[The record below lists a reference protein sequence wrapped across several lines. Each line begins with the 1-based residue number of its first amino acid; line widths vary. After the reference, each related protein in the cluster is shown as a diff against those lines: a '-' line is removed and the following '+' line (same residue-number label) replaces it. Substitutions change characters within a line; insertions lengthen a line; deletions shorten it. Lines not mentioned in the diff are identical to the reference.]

1 MLLACCMG
9 LDVQAQTQTEP
20 TETPF
25 HLDGGFN
32 VWEEC
37 YPIDGYEKPGT
48 TKVGEQPVGWKASN
62 VKQSVATKALVTKQ
76 TEESNVYASI
86 KNDFVGFG
94 PLGANAP
101 GYLTLGQPWAYALLE
116 GIGSIKEADGGTY
129 GGISFTHLPDAV
141 SFLYKSSH
149 AEENPTENFTA
160 VAYLW
165 KGTFKSMEKIGVA
178 GGILGGSI
186 EAVEVAD
193 RDRAVLGMKE
203 TTAQGTLV
211 ASVVDNFNNDA
222 AEWTEKVIEFDY
234 KSDELPEKLN
244 IIISSADYF
253 GDRNKIGAGN
263 TLNVD
268 SVRLL
273 YYSELATLT
282 YDGQEVPVAAEMDLS
297 TVEYDESKLSC
308 TLTGRGATL
317 EKAYDEST
325 GVLTLTVK
333 GNDWTEENRNEH
345 VYTVQ
350 FAVPVPVP
358 ASEVEGTY
366 NRQVTVEMA
375 GSVISQTMNDIL
387 ITSAGDGSY
396 TLQLNDFFFSGQN
409 LGSIVVP
416 GVTAAYAE
424 DGSISLTAPEQSI
437 TIDGPGAG
445 LGELPVTLD
454 MALADGKLTGR
465 IGIVWNNMPIQVTV
479 GDRTVQAA
487 DVEGTYSRWLT
498 VAINGDAAS
507 ESANDIIVG
516 ADDEGT
522 YTLQL
527 NNFAFGDLSVGDIV
541 VPGTQAAY
549 AEDGSIDLTATA
561 NVTIDLFPTMPLPTT
576 VNLNLATT
584 DDGDKVM
591 TGEIDIDF
599 SLMGMA
605 INVAVGDVPFQTEAD
620 GRTLKVTGTV
630 SALAAPSVVPADGS
644 FLAID
649 LTEATTGEGL
659 STENFTNTQPNT
671 LFYVAAD
678 TQLAGSN
685 VVAGGACADLVITD
699 AEDFYVPADFTATEL
714 AYNRT
719 LTAGQYAAVVLPFGV
734 DASQLDGTAYTL
746 DGVDGDV
753 LQFVTAEGTI
763 DAHVP
768 FLFRPS
774 DTQLFADDTELTVVP
789 VYATP
794 DEVPVVA
801 YDNVR
806 FTGTYTSLALA
817 SSADESWYSCVN
829 DEFVPVAADAVLL
842 PFSAALQTDGTYESY
857 RLSFDGKVVGICGP
871 TLTTEGAPADVYTI
885 GGQFVRRAADAT
897 QALEGLP
904 AGIYI
909 VGGKKVVK

>member
-9 LDVQAQTQTEP
+9 LNVQAQTQTEP

-76 TEESNVYASI
+76 TEENNIYASI
-86 KNDFVGFG
+86 KSDFVGFG
-94 PLGANAP
+94 SLGANAP
-101 GYLTLGQPWAYALLE
+101 GYLTLGQPWAYALLQ

-149 AEENPTENFTA
+149 AEENPTENYTA

-211 ASVVDNFNNDA
+211 ASVVDNFNNNTD
-222 AEWTEKVIEFDY
+222 EWTEKVIEFDY

-253 GDRNKIGAGN
+253 GDRNSIGAGN
-263 TLNVD
+263 TLDVD

-396 TLQLNDFFFSGQN
+396 TLQLNDFFFSGSN
-409 LGSIVVP
+409 LGNIVVP

-424 DGSISLTAPEQSI
+424 DGSISLTAPEQII

-487 DVEGTYSRWLT
+487 DVEGTYNRQVT
-498 VAINGDAAS
+498 VEMAGSVIS
-507 ESANDIIVG
+507 QTMNDILITSAG
-516 ADDEGT
+516 DGS

-527 NNFAFGDLSVGDIV
+527 NDFFFSGSNLGNIV
-541 VPGTQAAY
+541 VPGVTAAY
-549 AEDGSIDLTATA
+549 AEDGSISLTAPEQII
-561 NVTIDLFPTMPLPTT
+561 TIDGPGAGLGELPVTLDMALADGKLTGSIGIVWNNMPIQVT
-576 VNLNLATT
+576 
-584 DDGDKVM
+584 
-591 TGEIDIDF
+591 
-599 SLMGMA
+599 
-605 INVAVGDVPFQTEAD
+605 VGDVPFQVEAD
-620 GRTLKVTGTV
+620 GRTLTVTGTV
-630 SALAAPSVVPADGS
+630 SKQAAPAVVPADGS
-644 FLAID
+644 FLVID
-649 LTEATTGEGL
+649 LTQATLGEDVETGD
-659 STENFTNTQPNT
+659 FTNTQPNT

-768 FLFRPS
+768 FLFRPA
-774 DTQLFADDTELTVVP
+774 DTKLFADDTELTVVP

-842 PFSAALQTDGTYESY
+842 PFSAALQTDGTHESY
-857 RLSFDGKVVGICGP
+857 RLSIDGKTVGICGP

>member
-1 MLLACCMG
+1 MLLACCFG
-9 LDVQAQTQTEP
+9 LNAHAQTTA
-20 TETPF
+20 TTPF
-25 HLDGGFN
+25 QLSGGFN
-32 VWEEC
+32 EWENC
-37 YPIDGYEKPGT
+37 YPIDSYETPGT
-48 TKVGEQPVGWKASN
+48 KQVGQQPVGWKASN
-62 VKQSVATKALVTKQ
+62 VKQSVATKELVTRQ
-76 TEESNVYASI
+76 TEGANVYASVTS
-86 KNDFVGFG
+86 DFVGFG
-94 PLGANAP
+94 AFGANAP
-101 GYLTLGQPWAYALLE
+101 GYLTLGQPWAYALLQ
-116 GIGSIKEADGGTY
+116 GLGTIKEADGGTY
-129 GGISFTHLPDAV
+129 GGVSFTHLPDAV
-141 SFLYKSSH
+141 SFLYKSRH
-149 AEENPTENFTA
+149 GDENATESFTA

-165 KGTFKSMEKIGVA
+165 SGTFKSMEKIGVA

-186 EAVEVAD
+186 NAVEVAD

-211 ASVVDNFNNDA
+211 ASVVENFSDNAD
-222 AEWTEKVIEFDY
+222 EWTEKVIEFDY
-234 KSDELPEKLN
+234 KSDVLPEKLN
-244 IIISSADYF
+244 IILSSADYF
-253 GDRNKIGAGN
+253 GDRNSIGAGN
-263 TLNVD
+263 TLDVD

-350 FAVPVPVP
+350 FAVPVP

-387 ITSAGDGSY
+387 ITAAGDGSY
-396 TLQLNDFFFSGQN
+396 TLQLNDFFFSGSN
-409 LGSIVVP
+409 LGNIVVPGVKAAYAEDGSISLTAPEQIITIDGPGAELGELPVTLDMALADGKLTGSIGIVWNNMPIQVTVGDRTVQAADVEGTYNRQVTVEMAGSVISQTMNDILITAAGDGSYTLQLNDFFFSGSNLGNIVVP

-424 DGSISLTAPEQSI
+424 DGSISLTAPEQII

-454 MALADGKLTGR
+454 MALADGKLTGS

-479 GDRTVQAA
+479 GD
-487 DVEGTYSRWLT
+487 
-498 VAINGDAAS
+498 
-507 ESANDIIVG
+507 
-516 ADDEGT
+516 
-522 YTLQL
+522 
-527 NNFAFGDLSVGDIV
+527 
-541 VPGTQAAY
+541 
-549 AEDGSIDLTATA
+549 
-561 NVTIDLFPTMPLPTT
+561 
-576 VNLNLATT
+576 
-584 DDGDKVM
+584 
-591 TGEIDIDF
+591 
-599 SLMGMA
+599 
-605 INVAVGDVPFQTEAD
+605 VPFQVEAD
-620 GRTLKVTGTV
+620 GRTLTVTGTV
-630 SALAAPSVVPADGS
+630 SKQAAPAVVPADGS
-644 FLAID
+644 FLVID
-649 LTEATTGEGL
+649 LTQATLGEDVETGD
-659 STENFTNTQPNT
+659 FTNTQPNT

-774 DTQLFADDTELTVVP
+774 DTQLFADDTELTAVT

-794 DEVPVVA
+794 DEAPVVA

-857 RLSFDGKVVGICGP
+857 RLSFDGKVVGISAP
-871 TLTTEGAPADVYTI
+871 ALTPNAAPADVYTVD
-885 GGQFVRRAADAT
+885 GKLVRRAADAT
-897 QALEGLP
+897 RALEGLP

>member
-1 MLLACCMG
+1 MLLACCFG
-9 LDVQAQTQTEP
+9 LNAHAQQINGDFDADW
-20 TETPF
+20 ET
-25 HLDGGFN
+25 
-32 VWEEC
+32 C
-37 YPIDGYEKPGT
+37 YPYQGAGNQNNASGT
-48 TKVGEQPVGWKASN
+48 QPQGWIASN
-62 VKQSVATKALVTKQ
+62 VFYLSDYVLVEEETNAEGKAVKMHN
-76 TEESNVYASI
+76 EE
-86 KNDFVGFG
+86 
-94 PLGANAP
+94 LGLPALGLAQNAP
-101 GYLTLGQPWAYALLE
+101 GYLSLGTTWCAAYVKFGS
-116 GIGSIKEADGGTY
+116 GISEKDGGAF
-129 GGISFTHLPDAV
+129 GGISFTNKPDAV
-141 SFLYKSSH
+141 SFQYKRTLAESSSEP
-149 AEENPTENFTA
+149 ASV

-165 KGTFKSMEKIGVA
+165 KGSYTSSVGVGIGF
-178 GGILGGSI
+178 SSPKK
-186 EAVEVAD
+186 ETMTD
-193 RDRAVLGMKE
+193 RDRDVLTDVLPALASGLEITKSE
-203 TTAQGTLV
+203 GAACV
-211 ASVVDNFNNDA
+211 AYINESISGSQEVWQDMVIPFNY
-222 AEWTEKVIEFDY
+222 V
-234 KSDELPEKLN
+234 SDETPEKLN
-244 IIISSADYF
+244 VIFSAADYF
-253 GDRNKIGAGN
+253 GDRDAIGPGN
-263 TLNVD
+263 TLTIDN
-268 SVRLL
+268 VRLL

-350 FAVPVPVP
+350 FAVPVP

-387 ITSAGDGSY
+387 ITAAGDGSY
-396 TLQLNDFFFSGQN
+396 TLQLNDFFFSGSN
-409 LGSIVVP
+409 LGNIVVP

-424 DGSISLTAPEQSI
+424 DGSISLTAPEQII

-454 MALADGKLTGR
+454 MALADGKLTGS

-487 DVEGTYSRWLT
+487 DVEGTYNRQVT
-498 VAINGDAAS
+498 VEMAGSVIS
-507 ESANDIIVG
+507 QTMNDILITAAG
-516 ADDEGT
+516 DGS

-527 NNFAFGDLSVGDIV
+527 NDFFFSGSNLGNIV
-541 VPGTQAAY
+541 VPGVTAAY
-549 AEDGSIDLTATA
+549 AEDGSISLTAPEQII
-561 NVTIDLFPTMPLPTT
+561 TIDGPGAGLGELPVTLDMALADGKLTGSIGIVWNNMPIQVT
-576 VNLNLATT
+576 
-584 DDGDKVM
+584 
-591 TGEIDIDF
+591 
-599 SLMGMA
+599 
-605 INVAVGDVPFQTEAD
+605 VGDVPFQVEAD
-620 GRTLKVTGTV
+620 GRTLTVTGTV
-630 SALAAPSVVPADGS
+630 SKQAAPAVVPADGS
-644 FLAID
+644 FLVID
-649 LTEATTGEGL
+649 LTQATLGEDVETGD
-659 STENFTNTQPNT
+659 FTNTQPNT

-699 AEDFYVPADFTATEL
+699 AEDFYVPADFTATKL

-719 LTAGQYAAVVLPFGV
+719 LTAGEYAAIVLPFDV
-734 DASQLDGTAYTL
+734 DAAELDGKAYVL
-746 DGVDGDV
+746 NNVDEDV
-753 LQFVTAEGTI
+753 LEFITAEGTI
-763 DAHVP
+763 GHNTP

-774 DTQLFADDTELTVVP
+774 DTKLFADDTELTVVP

-857 RLSFDGKVVGICGP
+857 RLSIDGKTVGICGP

>member
-76 TEESNVYASI
+76 TEESNIYASI
-86 KNDFVGFG
+86 KSDFVGFG
-94 PLGANAP
+94 SLGANAP
-101 GYLTLGQPWAYALLE
+101 GYLTLGQPWAYALLQ
-116 GIGSIKEADGGTY
+116 GFGSIKEADGGTY

-273 YYSELATLT
+273 YYSELATLS
-282 YDGQEVPVAAEMDLS
+282 YDGEPVEVGEVMDLS
-297 TVEYDESKLSC
+297 DATYDEAKLAC

-317 EKAYDEST
+317 EKQYNEYT

-345 VYTVQ
+345 VYKVQ
-350 FAVPVPVP
+350 F
-358 ASEVEGTY
+358 
-366 NRQVTVEMA
+366 
-375 GSVISQTMNDIL
+375 D
-387 ITSAGDGSY
+387 
-396 TLQLNDFFFSGQN
+396 
-409 LGSIVVP
+409 
-416 GVTAAYAE
+416 
-424 DGSISLTAPEQSI
+424 APE
-437 TIDGPGAG
+437 PA
-445 LGELPVTLD
+445 
-454 MALADGKLTGR
+454 
-465 IGIVWNNMPIQVTV
+465 
-479 GDRTVQAA
+479 AA
-487 DVEGTYSRWLT
+487 DVVGTYGRWLT

-507 ESANDIIVG
+507 ESANDIIIG
-516 ADDEGT
+516 ADEEGT

-527 NNFAFGDLSVGDIV
+527 NNFSFGSLSVGDIV

-549 AEDGSIDLTATA
+549 AEDGTINLTATA
-561 NVTIDLFPTMPLPTT
+561 NVTIDLFPSIPLPTT
-576 VNLNLATT
+576 VALNLANVDNTW
-584 DDGDKVM
+584 VL
-591 TGEIDIDF
+591 TGNIDIDF
-599 SLMGMA
+599 SLMSMA
-605 INVAVGDVPFQTEAD
+605 INVAVGDVPFQTVAD

-659 STENFTNTQPNT
+659 ATENFTNTLPNT

-678 TQLAGSN
+678 TLLAGSN

-699 AEDFYVPADFTATEL
+699 AEDFYVPANFTATRL

-719 LTAGQYAAVVLPFGV
+719 LTAGQYAAVVLPFDV
-734 DASQLDGTAYTL
+734 DASLLDGKAYLL
-746 DGVDGDV
+746 DNVEDDV
-753 LQFVTAEGTI
+753 LAFVSAEGTI
-763 DAHVP
+763 GHDTP
-768 FLFRPS
+768 FLFLPS
-774 DTQLFADDTELTVVP
+774 DTLLFAKDTELTAVSM
-789 VYATP
+789 YATP
-794 DEVPVVA
+794 EEAPAVA
-801 YDNVR
+801 FGSTA
-806 FTGTYTSLALA
+806 FTGTYTSLAIA
-817 SSADESWYSCVN
+817 QTDAETWYTAAE
-829 DEFVPVAADAVLL
+829 DEFQPATDETLPAFRAAVKG
-842 PFSAALQTDGTYESY
+842 DGSHESY
-857 RLSFDGKVVGICGP
+857 RLSFDGKIVGISAP
-871 TLTTEGAPADVYTI
+871 ALTPEAATADVYTVD
-885 GGQFVRRAADAT
+885 GKLVRRAADAT
-897 QALEGLP
+897 RALEGLP

>member
-9 LDVQAQTQTEP
+9 LNVQAQTQTE
-20 TETPF
+20 TPF
-25 HLDGGFN
+25 QLDGGFN

-76 TEESNVYASI
+76 TEESNIYASI
-86 KNDFVGFG
+86 KSDFVGFG
-94 PLGANAP
+94 SLGANAP
-101 GYLTLGQPWAYALLE
+101 GYLTLGQPWAYALLQ
-116 GIGSIKEADGGTY
+116 GFGSIKEADGGTY

-222 AEWTEKVIEFDY
+222 DEWTEKVIEFDY

-273 YYSELATLT
+273 YYSELATFS
-282 YDGQEVPVAAEMDLS
+282 YDGEEVQIAESMDLS
-297 TVEYDESKLSC
+297 DKEYEASKLMC
-308 TLTGRGATL
+308 TSNGRGAVI
-317 EKAYDEST
+317 EPRYDEET
-325 GVLTLTVK
+325 GVLTITVK

-350 FAVPVPVP
+350 FKAPVKAPE
-358 ASEVEGTY
+358 AAEVVGTY
-366 NRQVTVEMA
+366 
-375 GSVISQTMNDIL
+375 G
-387 ITSAGDGSY
+387 
-396 TLQLNDFFFSGQN
+396 
-409 LGSIVVP
+409 
-416 GVTAAYAE
+416 
-424 DGSISLTAPEQSI
+424 
-437 TIDGPGAG
+437 
-445 LGELPVTLD
+445 
-454 MALADGKLTGR
+454 
-465 IGIVWNNMPIQVTV
+465 
-479 GDRTVQAA
+479 
-487 DVEGTYSRWLT
+487 RWLT

-527 NNFAFGDLSVGDIV
+527 NNFAFGSLSVGDIV

-659 STENFTNTQPNT
+659 ATENFTNTLPNT
-671 LFYVAAD
+671 LFYVAD
-678 TQLAGSN
+678 DKLLAGSN

-699 AEDFYVPADFTATEL
+699 AEDFYVPADFTATKL

-719 LTAGQYAAVVLPFGV
+719 LTAGQYATVVLPFGV

-746 DGVDGDV
+746 TGVEEDV
-753 LQFVTAEGTI
+753 IEFTTAEGTI

-768 FLFRPS
+768 FLFRPA
-774 DTQLFADDTELTVVP
+774 DTKLFADDTELTVVP

-794 DEVPVVA
+794 AEAPVVA

-842 PFSAALQTDGTYESY
+842 PFSAALQTDGTHESY
-857 RLSFDGKVVGICGP
+857 RLSIDGKTVGICGP

>member
-1 MLLACCMG
+1 MLLACCFG
-9 LDVQAQTQTEP
+9 LNAHAQTTA
-20 TETPF
+20 TTPF
-25 HLDGGFN
+25 QLSGGFN
-32 VWEEC
+32 EWENC
-37 YPIDGYEKPGT
+37 YPIDSYETPGT
-48 TKVGEQPVGWKASN
+48 TQVGQQPVGWKASN
-62 VKQSVATKALVTKQ
+62 VKQSVATKELVTRQ
-76 TEESNVYASI
+76 TEGANVYASVTS
-86 KNDFVGFG
+86 DFVGFG
-94 PLGANAP
+94 AFGANAP
-101 GYLTLGQPWAYALLE
+101 GYLTLGQPWAYALLQ
-116 GIGSIKEADGGTY
+116 GFGTIKEADGGTY
-129 GGISFTHLPDAV
+129 GGVSFTHLPDAV
-141 SFLYKSSH
+141 SFLYKSRH
-149 AEENPTENFTA
+149 GDENATESFTA

-165 KGTFKSMEKIGVA
+165 SGTFKSMEKIGVA

-186 EAVEVAD
+186 DAVEVAD

-211 ASVVDNFNNDA
+211 ASVVENFSDNAD
-222 AEWTEKVIEFDY
+222 EWTEKVIEFDY
-234 KSDELPEKLN
+234 KSDVLPEKLN
-244 IIISSADYF
+244 IILSSADYF
-253 GDRNKIGAGN
+253 GDRNSIGAGN
-263 TLNVD
+263 TLDVD

-350 FAVPVPVP
+350 FAVPVP

-454 MALADGKLTGR
+454 MALADGKLTGS

-507 ESANDIIVG
+507 ETLNDILITAAEDG
-516 ADDEGT
+516 S

-527 NNFAFGDLSVGDIV
+527 NNFAFGTIDVGNIV
-541 VPGTQAAY
+541 VPGAQAAY
-549 AEDGSIDLTATA
+549 AEDGSISLTATA
-561 NVTIDLFPTMPLPTT
+561 NVTIDLFPNVPLPTT
-576 VNLNLATT
+576 VSLTLATT
-584 DDGDKVM
+584 DDGSKVL
-591 TGEIDIDF
+591 TGEINIDF
-599 SLMGMA
+599 SLMQMA
-605 INVAVGDVPFQTEAD
+605 INVTVGDVPFQVEAD
-620 GRTLKVTGTV
+620 GRTLTVTGKV
-630 SALAAPSVVPADGS
+630 SKQAAPAVVPADGS

-649 LTEATTGEGL
+649 LTQATLSEDVETGD
-659 STENFTNTQPNT
+659 FTNTQPNT

-842 PFSAALQTDGTYESY
+842 PFSAALQTDGTHESY
-857 RLSFDGKVVGICGP
+857 RLSIDGKTVGICGP

>member
-9 LDVQAQTQTEP
+9 LNVQAQTQTEP

-76 TEESNVYASI
+76 TEENNIYASI
-86 KNDFVGFG
+86 KSDFVGFG
-94 PLGANAP
+94 SLGANAP
-101 GYLTLGQPWAYALLE
+101 GYLTLGQPWAYALLQ

-149 AEENPTENFTA
+149 AEENPTENYTA

-211 ASVVDNFNNDA
+211 ASVVDNFNNNTD
-222 AEWTEKVIEFDY
+222 EWTEKVIEFDY

-273 YYSELATLT
+273 YYSELATLS
-282 YDGQEVPVAAEMDLS
+282 YDGEPVEVGEVMDLS
-297 TVEYDESKLSC
+297 DATYDEAKLAC

-317 EKAYDEST
+317 EKQYNEYT

-345 VYTVQ
+345 VYKVQ
-350 FAVPVPVP
+350 FDAPEP
-358 ASEVEGTY
+358 ATADVVGTY
-366 NRQVTVEMA
+366 
-375 GSVISQTMNDIL
+375 G
-387 ITSAGDGSY
+387 
-396 TLQLNDFFFSGQN
+396 
-409 LGSIVVP
+409 
-416 GVTAAYAE
+416 
-424 DGSISLTAPEQSI
+424 
-437 TIDGPGAG
+437 
-445 LGELPVTLD
+445 
-454 MALADGKLTGR
+454 
-465 IGIVWNNMPIQVTV
+465 
-479 GDRTVQAA
+479 
-487 DVEGTYSRWLT
+487 RWLT

-507 ESANDIIVG
+507 ESANDIIIG
-516 ADDEGT
+516 ADEEGT

-527 NNFAFGDLSVGDIV
+527 NNFSFGALSVGNIV

-549 AEDGSIDLTATA
+549 AEDGTINLTATA
-561 NVTIDLFPTMPLPTT
+561 NVTIDLFPSIPLPTT
-576 VNLNLATT
+576 VALNLANVDNTW
-584 DDGDKVM
+584 VL
-591 TGEIDIDF
+591 TGNIDIDF
-599 SLMGMA
+599 SLMSMA
-605 INVAVGDVPFQTEAD
+605 INVAVGDVPFQTVAD

-714 AYNRT
+714 VYNRT
-719 LTAGQYAAVVLPFGV
+719 LTAGEYAAIVLPFDV
-734 DASQLDGTAYTL
+734 DAAELDGKAYVL
-746 DGVDGDV
+746 NNVDEDV
-753 LQFVTAEGTI
+753 LEFITAEGTI
-763 DAHVP
+763 GHNTP
-768 FLFRPS
+768 FLFQPA
-774 DTQLFADDTELTVVP
+774 DTKLFADDTELTVVP

-794 DEVPVVA
+794 DEAPVVA

-857 RLSFDGKVVGICGP
+857 RLSIDGKTVGICGP

>member
-1 MLLACCMG
+1 MLLACCFG
-9 LDVQAQTQTEP
+9 LNAHAQTTA
-20 TETPF
+20 TTPF
-25 HLDGGFN
+25 QLSGGFN
-32 VWEEC
+32 EWENC
-37 YPIDGYEKPGT
+37 YPIDSYETPGT
-48 TKVGEQPVGWKASN
+48 TQVGQQPVGWKASN
-62 VKQSVATKALVTKQ
+62 VKQSVATKELVTRQ
-76 TEESNVYASI
+76 TEGANVYASV
-86 KNDFVGFG
+86 KSDFVGLGSF
-94 PLGANAP
+94 GANAP
-101 GYLTLGQPWAYALLE
+101 GYLTLGQPWAYALLQ
-116 GIGSIKEADGGTY
+116 GLGTIKEADGGTY
-129 GGISFTHLPDAV
+129 GGVSFTHLPDAV
-141 SFLYKSSH
+141 SFLYKSRH
-149 AEENPTENFTA
+149 GDENATESFTA

-165 KGTFKSMEKIGVA
+165 SGTFKSMEKIGVA

-186 EAVEVAD
+186 NAVEVAD

-211 ASVVDNFNNDA
+211 ASVVENFSDNAD
-222 AEWTEKVIEFDY
+222 EWTEKVIEFDY
-234 KSDELPEKLN
+234 KSDVLPEKLN
-244 IIISSADYF
+244 IILSSADYF
-253 GDRNKIGAGN
+253 GDRNSIGAGN
-263 TLNVD
+263 TLDVD

-350 FAVPVPVP
+350 FAVPVP

-387 ITSAGDGSY
+387 ITAAGDGSY
-396 TLQLNDFFFSGQN
+396 TLQLNDFFFSGSN
-409 LGSIVVP
+409 LGNIVVPGVKAAYAEDGSISLTAPEQIITIDGPGAELGELPVTLDMALADGKLTGSIGIVWNNMPIQVTVGDRTVQAADVEGTYNRQVTVEMAGSVISQTMNDILITAAGDGSYTLQLNDFFFSGSNLGNIVVP

-424 DGSISLTAPEQSI
+424 DGSISLTAPEQII

-454 MALADGKLTGR
+454 MALADGKLTGS

-479 GDRTVQAA
+479 GD
-487 DVEGTYSRWLT
+487 
-498 VAINGDAAS
+498 
-507 ESANDIIVG
+507 
-516 ADDEGT
+516 
-522 YTLQL
+522 
-527 NNFAFGDLSVGDIV
+527 
-541 VPGTQAAY
+541 
-549 AEDGSIDLTATA
+549 
-561 NVTIDLFPTMPLPTT
+561 
-576 VNLNLATT
+576 
-584 DDGDKVM
+584 
-591 TGEIDIDF
+591 
-599 SLMGMA
+599 
-605 INVAVGDVPFQTEAD
+605 VPFQVEAD
-620 GRTLKVTGTV
+620 GRTLTVTGTV
-630 SALAAPSVVPADGS
+630 SKQAAPAVVPADGS
-644 FLAID
+644 FLVID
-649 LTEATTGEGL
+649 LTQATLGEDVETGD
-659 STENFTNTQPNT
+659 FTNTQPNT

-857 RLSFDGKVVGICGP
+857 RLSIDGKTVGICGP

>member
-9 LDVQAQTQTEP
+9 LNVQAQTQTEP

-25 HLDGGFN
+25 QLDGGFN

-76 TEESNVYASI
+76 TEESNIYASI
-86 KNDFVGFG
+86 KSDFVGFG
-94 PLGANAP
+94 SLGANAP
-101 GYLTLGQPWAYALLE
+101 GYLTLGQPWAYALLQ
-116 GIGSIKEADGGTY
+116 GFGSIKEADGGTY

-222 AEWTEKVIEFDY
+222 AEWTEKIIELDY

-273 YYSELATLT
+273 YYSELATLS
-282 YDGQEVPVAAEMDLS
+282 YDGEPVEVGEVMDLS
-297 TVEYDESKLSC
+297 DATYDEAKLAC

-317 EKAYDEST
+317 EKQYNEYT

-345 VYTVQ
+345 VYKVQ
-350 FAVPVPVP
+350 FDAPEP
-358 ASEVEGTY
+358 ATADVVGTY
-366 NRQVTVEMA
+366 
-375 GSVISQTMNDIL
+375 G
-387 ITSAGDGSY
+387 
-396 TLQLNDFFFSGQN
+396 
-409 LGSIVVP
+409 
-416 GVTAAYAE
+416 
-424 DGSISLTAPEQSI
+424 
-437 TIDGPGAG
+437 
-445 LGELPVTLD
+445 
-454 MALADGKLTGR
+454 
-465 IGIVWNNMPIQVTV
+465 
-479 GDRTVQAA
+479 
-487 DVEGTYSRWLT
+487 RWLT

-507 ESANDIIVG
+507 ESANDIIIG
-516 ADDEGT
+516 ADEEGT

-527 NNFAFGDLSVGDIV
+527 NNFAFGGLSVGDIV

-549 AEDGSIDLTATA
+549 AEDGTINLTATA

-576 VNLNLATT
+576 VALKLANV
-584 DDGDKVM
+584 DDTWVL
-591 TGEIDIDF
+591 TGNIDIDF

-605 INVAVGDVPFQTEAD
+605 INVAVGDVPFQTVAD

-644 FLAID
+644 FLVVD

-659 STENFTNTQPNT
+659 ATENFTNTLPNT

-678 TQLAGSN
+678 TLLAGSN

-699 AEDFYVPADFTATEL
+699 AEDFYVPANFTATEL

-719 LTAGQYAAVVLPFGV
+719 LTAGQYAAVVLPFDV
-734 DASQLDGTAYTL
+734 DASLLDGKAYLL
-746 DGVDGDV
+746 DNVEDDV
-753 LQFVTAEGTI
+753 LAFVSAEGTI
-763 DAHVP
+763 GHDTP
-768 FLFRPS
+768 FLFLPS
-774 DTQLFADDTELTVVP
+774 DTLLFAKDTELTAVSM
-789 VYATP
+789 YATP
-794 DEVPVVA
+794 EEAPAVA
-801 YDNVR
+801 FGSTA
-806 FTGTYTSLALA
+806 FTGTYTSLAIA
-817 SSADESWYSCVN
+817 QTDAETWYTAAE
-829 DEFVPVAADAVLL
+829 DEFQPATDETLPAFHAAVKG
-842 PFSAALQTDGTYESY
+842 DGTYESY
-857 RLSFDGKVVGICGP
+857 RLSFDGKIVGICAP
-871 TLTTEGAPADVYTI
+871 TLTTDAATADVYTVD
-885 GGQFVRRAADAT
+885 GKLVRRAADAT
-897 QALEGLP
+897 RALEGLP

-909 VGGKKVVK
+909 VNGKKVVK

>member
-9 LDVQAQTQTEP
+9 LNVQAQTQTE
-20 TETPF
+20 TPF
-25 HLDGGFN
+25 QLDGGFN

-76 TEESNVYASI
+76 TEESNIYASI
-86 KNDFVGFG
+86 KSDFVGFG
-94 PLGANAP
+94 SLGANAP
-101 GYLTLGQPWAYALLE
+101 GYLTLGQPWAYALLQ
-116 GIGSIKEADGGTY
+116 GFGSIKEADGGTY

-222 AEWTEKVIEFDY
+222 DEWTEKVIEFDY

-273 YYSELATLT
+273 YYSELATLS
-282 YDGQEVPVAAEMDLS
+282 YDGEEVQIAESMDLS
-297 TVEYDESKLSC
+297 DKEYEASKLMC
-308 TLTGRGATL
+308 TSNGRGAVI
-317 EKAYDEST
+317 EPRYDEET
-325 GVLTLTVK
+325 GVLTITVK

-350 FAVPVPVP
+350 FKAPVKAPE
-358 ASEVEGTY
+358 AAEVVGTY
-366 NRQVTVEMA
+366 
-375 GSVISQTMNDIL
+375 G
-387 ITSAGDGSY
+387 
-396 TLQLNDFFFSGQN
+396 
-409 LGSIVVP
+409 
-416 GVTAAYAE
+416 
-424 DGSISLTAPEQSI
+424 
-437 TIDGPGAG
+437 
-445 LGELPVTLD
+445 
-454 MALADGKLTGR
+454 
-465 IGIVWNNMPIQVTV
+465 
-479 GDRTVQAA
+479 
-487 DVEGTYSRWLT
+487 RWLT

-527 NNFAFGDLSVGDIV
+527 NNFAFGGLSVGDIV

-605 INVAVGDVPFQTEAD
+605 INVAVGDVPFQTVAD

-659 STENFTNTQPNT
+659 TTDNFTNTQPNT
-671 LFYVAAD
+671 LFYVAD
-678 TQLAGSN
+678 DKLLAGSN

-699 AEDFYVPADFTATEL
+699 AEDFYVPADFTATKL

-746 DGVDGDV
+746 TGVEEDV
-753 LQFVTAEGTI
+753 LEFTTAEGTI

-768 FLFRPS
+768 FLFRPA
-774 DTQLFADDTELTVVP
+774 DTKLFADDTELTVVP

-794 DEVPVVA
+794 AEAPVVA

-857 RLSFDGKVVGICGP
+857 RLSIDGKTVGICGP

>member
-1 MLLACCMG
+1 MLLACCFG
-9 LDVQAQTQTEP
+9 LNAHAQTTA
-20 TETPF
+20 TTPF
-25 HLDGGFN
+25 QLSGGFN
-32 VWEEC
+32 EWENC
-37 YPIDGYEKPGT
+37 YPIDSYETPGT
-48 TKVGEQPVGWKASN
+48 TQVGQQPVGWKASN
-62 VKQSVATKALVTKQ
+62 VKQSVAKKELVTRQ
-76 TEESNVYASI
+76 TEGANVYASV
-86 KNDFVGFG
+86 KSDFVGLGSF
-94 PLGANAP
+94 GANAP
-101 GYLTLGQPWAYALLE
+101 GYLTLGQPWAYALLQ
-116 GIGSIKEADGGTY
+116 GLGTIKEADGGTY
-129 GGISFTHLPDAV
+129 GGVSFTHLPDAV
-141 SFLYKSSH
+141 SFLYKSRH
-149 AEENPTENFTA
+149 GDENATESFTA

-165 KGTFKSMEKIGVA
+165 SGTFKSMEKIGVA

-186 EAVEVAD
+186 DAVEVAD

-211 ASVVDNFNNDA
+211 ASVVENFSDNAD
-222 AEWTEKVIEFDY
+222 EWTEKVIEFDY
-234 KSDELPEKLN
+234 KSDVLPEKLN
-244 IIISSADYF
+244 IILSSADYF
-253 GDRNKIGAGN
+253 GDRNSIGAGN
-263 TLNVD
+263 TLDVD

-317 EKAYDEST
+317 DEKAYDEST

-350 FAVPVPVP
+350 FAVPVP

-375 GSVISQTMNDIL
+375 GSVISQTMNDILIAAAGDGSYTLQLNGFFFNGSNLGNIVVPDVTAAYAEDGSISLTAPEQIITIDGPGAALGELPVTLDMALVDGKLTGSIGIVWNNMPIQVTVGDRTVQAADVEGTYNRQVTVEMMGGVISQTLNDIL

-424 DGSISLTAPEQSI
+424 DGSISLTAPEQII
-437 TIDGPGAG
+437 TIDGPGAA

-454 MALADGKLTGR
+454 MALADGKLTGS
-465 IGIVWNNMPIQVTV
+465 IGIVWNDMPIQVTV
-479 GDRTVQAA
+479 GD
-487 DVEGTYSRWLT
+487 
-498 VAINGDAAS
+498 
-507 ESANDIIVG
+507 
-516 ADDEGT
+516 
-522 YTLQL
+522 
-527 NNFAFGDLSVGDIV
+527 
-541 VPGTQAAY
+541 
-549 AEDGSIDLTATA
+549 
-561 NVTIDLFPTMPLPTT
+561 
-576 VNLNLATT
+576 
-584 DDGDKVM
+584 
-591 TGEIDIDF
+591 
-599 SLMGMA
+599 
-605 INVAVGDVPFQTEAD
+605 VPFQVEAD
-620 GRTLKVTGTV
+620 GRTLTVTGTV
-630 SALAAPSVVPADGS
+630 SKQAAPAVVPADGS
-644 FLAID
+644 FLVVD
-649 LTEATTGEGL
+649 LTQATLGEDVETGD
-659 STENFTNTQPNT
+659 FTNTQPNT
-671 LFYVAAD
+671 LFYVAD
-678 TQLAGSN
+678 DKLLAGSN

-768 FLFRPS
+768 FLFRPA
-774 DTQLFADDTELTVVP
+774 DTKLFADDTELTVVP

-794 DEVPVVA
+794 DEAPVVA

-857 RLSFDGKVVGICGP
+857 RLSIDGKTVGICGP

-904 AGIYI
+904 AGIYV

>member
-1 MLLACCMG
+1 MLLACCFG
-9 LDVQAQTQTEP
+9 LNAHAQTTA
-20 TETPF
+20 TTPF
-25 HLDGGFN
+25 QLSGGFN
-32 VWEEC
+32 EWENC
-37 YPIDGYEKPGT
+37 YPIDSYETPGT
-48 TKVGEQPVGWKASN
+48 TQVGQQPVGWKASN
-62 VKQSVATKALVTKQ
+62 VKQSVATKELVTRQ
-76 TEESNVYASI
+76 TEGANVYASVTS
-86 KNDFVGFG
+86 DFVGFG
-94 PLGANAP
+94 SFGANAP
-101 GYLTLGQPWAYALLE
+101 GYLTLGQPWAYALLQ
-116 GIGSIKEADGGTY
+116 GLGTIKEADGGTY
-129 GGISFTHLPDAV
+129 GGVSFTHLPDAV
-141 SFLYKSSH
+141 SFLYKSRH
-149 AEENPTENFTA
+149 GDENATESFTA

-165 KGTFKSMEKIGVA
+165 SGTFKSMEKIGVA

-186 EAVEVAD
+186 NAVEVAD

-211 ASVVDNFNNDA
+211 ASVVENFSDNAD
-222 AEWTEKVIEFDY
+222 EWTEKVIEFDY
-234 KSDELPEKLN
+234 KSDVLPEKLN
-244 IIISSADYF
+244 IILSSADYF
-253 GDRNKIGAGN
+253 GDRNSIGAGN
-263 TLNVD
+263 TLDVD

-350 FAVPVPVP
+350 FAVPVP

-387 ITSAGDGSY
+387 ITAAGDGSY
-396 TLQLNDFFFSGQN
+396 TLQLNDFFFSGSN
-409 LGSIVVP
+409 LGNIVVPGVKAAYAEDGSISLTAPEQIITIDGPGAELGELPVTLDMALADGKLTGSIGIVWNNMPIQVTVGDRTVQAADVEGTYNRQVTVEMAGSVISQTMNDILITAAGDGSYTLQLNDFFFSGSNLGNIVVP

-424 DGSISLTAPEQSI
+424 DGSISLTAPEQII

-454 MALADGKLTGR
+454 MALADGKLTGS

-479 GDRTVQAA
+479 GD
-487 DVEGTYSRWLT
+487 
-498 VAINGDAAS
+498 
-507 ESANDIIVG
+507 
-516 ADDEGT
+516 
-522 YTLQL
+522 
-527 NNFAFGDLSVGDIV
+527 
-541 VPGTQAAY
+541 
-549 AEDGSIDLTATA
+549 
-561 NVTIDLFPTMPLPTT
+561 
-576 VNLNLATT
+576 
-584 DDGDKVM
+584 
-591 TGEIDIDF
+591 
-599 SLMGMA
+599 
-605 INVAVGDVPFQTEAD
+605 VPFQVEAD
-620 GRTLKVTGTV
+620 GRTLTVTGTV
-630 SALAAPSVVPADGS
+630 SKQAAPAVVPADGS
-644 FLAID
+644 FLVID
-649 LTEATTGEGL
+649 LTQATLGEDVETGD
-659 STENFTNTQPNT
+659 FTNTQPNT

-768 FLFRPS
+768 FLFRPA
-774 DTQLFADDTELTVVP
+774 DTKLFADDTELTVVP

-794 DEVPVVA
+794 DEAPVVA

-857 RLSFDGKVVGICGP
+857 RLSIDGKTVGICGP

>member
-1 MLLACCMG
+1 MLLACCFG
-9 LDVQAQTQTEP
+9 LNAHAQQINGDFDADW
-20 TETPF
+20 ET
-25 HLDGGFN
+25 
-32 VWEEC
+32 C
-37 YPIDGYEKPGT
+37 YPYQGAGNQNNASGT
-48 TKVGEQPVGWKASN
+48 QPQGWIASN
-62 VKQSVATKALVTKQ
+62 VFYLSDYVLVEEETNAEGKAVKMHN
-76 TEESNVYASI
+76 EE
-86 KNDFVGFG
+86 
-94 PLGANAP
+94 LGLPALGLAQNAP
-101 GYLTLGQPWAYALLE
+101 GYLSLGTTWCAAYVKFGS
-116 GIGSIKEADGGTY
+116 GISEKDGGAF
-129 GGISFTHLPDAV
+129 GGISFTNKPDAV
-141 SFLYKSSH
+141 SFQYKRTLAESSSEP
-149 AEENPTENFTA
+149 ASV

-165 KGTFKSMEKIGVA
+165 KGSYTSSVGVGIGF
-178 GGILGGSI
+178 SSPKK
-186 EAVEVAD
+186 ETMTD
-193 RDRAVLGMKE
+193 RDRDVLTDVLPALASGLEITKSE
-203 TTAQGTLV
+203 GAACV
-211 ASVVDNFNNDA
+211 AYINESISGSQEVWQDMVIPFNY
-222 AEWTEKVIEFDY
+222 V
-234 KSDELPEKLN
+234 SDETPEKLN
-244 IIISSADYF
+244 VIFSAADYF
-253 GDRNKIGAGN
+253 GDRDAIGPGN
-263 TLNVD
+263 TLTIDN
-268 SVRLL
+268 VRLL

-350 FAVPVPVP
+350 FAVPVP

-387 ITSAGDGSY
+387 ITAAGDGSY

-454 MALADGKLTGR
+454 MALADGKLTGS

-507 ESANDIIVG
+507 ETLNDILITAAEDG
-516 ADDEGT
+516 S

-527 NNFAFGDLSVGDIV
+527 NNFAFGTIDVGNIV
-541 VPGTQAAY
+541 VPGAQAAY
-549 AEDGSIDLTATA
+549 AEDGSISLTATA
-561 NVTIDLFPTMPLPTT
+561 NVTIDLFPNVPLPTT
-576 VNLNLATT
+576 VSLTLATT
-584 DDGDKVM
+584 DDGSKVL
-591 TGEIDIDF
+591 TGEINIDF
-599 SLMGMA
+599 SLMQMA
-605 INVAVGDVPFQTEAD
+605 INVTVGDVPFQVEAD
-620 GRTLKVTGTV
+620 GRTLTVTGTV
-630 SALAAPSVVPADGS
+630 SKQAAPAVVPADGS
-644 FLAID
+644 FLVVD
-649 LTEATTGEGL
+649 LTQATLGEDVETGD
-659 STENFTNTQPNT
+659 FTNTQPNT

-768 FLFRPS
+768 FLFRPA
-774 DTQLFADDTELTVVP
+774 DTKLFADDTELTVVP

-794 DEVPVVA
+794 DEAPVVA

-857 RLSFDGKVVGICGP
+857 RLSIDGKTVGICGP

>member
-1 MLLACCMG
+1 MLLACCFG
-9 LDVQAQTQTEP
+9 LNAHAQTTA
-20 TETPF
+20 TTPF
-25 HLDGGFN
+25 QLSGGFN
-32 VWEEC
+32 EWENC
-37 YPIDGYEKPGT
+37 YPIDSYETPGT
-48 TKVGEQPVGWKASN
+48 TQVGQQPVGWKASN
-62 VKQSVATKALVTKQ
+62 VKQSVATKELVTRQ
-76 TEESNVYASI
+76 TEGANVYASV
-86 KNDFVGFG
+86 KSDFVGLGSF
-94 PLGANAP
+94 GANAP
-101 GYLTLGQPWAYALLE
+101 GYLTLGQPWAYALLQ
-116 GIGSIKEADGGTY
+116 GLGTIKEADGGTY
-129 GGISFTHLPDAV
+129 GGVSFTHLPDAV
-141 SFLYKSSH
+141 SFLYKSRH
-149 AEENPTENFTA
+149 GDENATESFTA

-165 KGTFKSMEKIGVA
+165 SGTFKSMEKIGVA

-186 EAVEVAD
+186 NAVEVAD

-211 ASVVDNFNNDA
+211 ASVVENFSDNAD
-222 AEWTEKVIEFDY
+222 EWTEKVIEFDY
-234 KSDELPEKLN
+234 KSDVLPEKLN
-244 IIISSADYF
+244 IILSSADYF
-253 GDRNKIGAGN
+253 GDRNSIGAGN
-263 TLNVD
+263 TLDVD

-350 FAVPVPVP
+350 FAVPVP

-387 ITSAGDGSY
+387 ITAAGDGSY
-396 TLQLNDFFFSGQN
+396 TLQLNDFFFSGSN
-409 LGSIVVP
+409 LGNIVVP
-416 GVTAAYAE
+416 GVKAAYAE
-424 DGSISLTAPEQSI
+424 DGSISLTAPEQII
-437 TIDGPGAG
+437 TIDGPGAE

-454 MALADGKLTGR
+454 MALADGKLTGS

-487 DVEGTYSRWLT
+487 DVEGTYNRQVT
-498 VAINGDAAS
+498 VEMAGSVIS
-507 ESANDIIVG
+507 QTMNDILITAAG
-516 ADDEGT
+516 DGS

-527 NNFAFGDLSVGDIV
+527 NDFFFSGSNLGNIV
-541 VPGTQAAY
+541 VPGVTAAY
-549 AEDGSIDLTATA
+549 AEDGSISLTAPEQIITFDGPGA
-561 NVTIDLFPTMPLPTT
+561 GLGELPVTLDMALADGKLTGSIGIVWNNMPIQVT
-576 VNLNLATT
+576 
-584 DDGDKVM
+584 
-591 TGEIDIDF
+591 
-599 SLMGMA
+599 
-605 INVAVGDVPFQTEAD
+605 VGDVPFQVEAD
-620 GRTLKVTGTV
+620 GRTLTVTGTV
-630 SALAAPSVVPADGS
+630 SKQAAPAVVPADGS
-644 FLAID
+644 FLVID
-649 LTEATTGEGL
+649 LTQATLGEDVETGD
-659 STENFTNTQPNT
+659 FTNTQPNT

-734 DASQLDGTAYTL
+734 DVSQLDGTAYTL

-768 FLFRPS
+768 FLFRPA
-774 DTQLFADDTELTVVP
+774 DTKLFADDTELTVVP

-842 PFSAALQTDGTYESY
+842 PFSAALQTDGTHESY
-857 RLSFDGKVVGICGP
+857 RLSIDGKTVGICGP
-871 TLTTEGAPADVYTI
+871 TLTTEGAPADVYTVD
-885 GGQFVRRAADAT
+885 GKLVRRAADAT
-897 QALEGLP
+897 RALEGLP

>member
-9 LDVQAQTQTEP
+9 LNVQAQTQTEP

-76 TEESNVYASI
+76 TEENNIYASI
-86 KNDFVGFG
+86 KSDFVGFG
-94 PLGANAP
+94 SLGANAP
-101 GYLTLGQPWAYALLE
+101 GYLTLGQPWAYALLQ

-149 AEENPTENFTA
+149 AEENPTENYTA

-211 ASVVDNFNNDA
+211 ASVVDNFNNNTD
-222 AEWTEKVIEFDY
+222 EWTEKVIEFDY

-273 YYSELATLT
+273 YYSELATLS

-317 EKAYDEST
+317 EKQYNEYT

-333 GNDWTEENRNEH
+333 GNDWTEDNRNEH
-345 VYTVQ
+345 VYKVQ
-350 FAVPVPVP
+350 FDAPEPQTADVV
-358 ASEVEGTY
+358 GTY
-366 NRQVTVEMA
+366 N
-375 GSVISQTMNDIL
+375 
-387 ITSAGDGSY
+387 
-396 TLQLNDFFFSGQN
+396 
-409 LGSIVVP
+409 
-416 GVTAAYAE
+416 
-424 DGSISLTAPEQSI
+424 
-437 TIDGPGAG
+437 
-445 LGELPVTLD
+445 
-454 MALADGKLTGR
+454 
-465 IGIVWNNMPIQVTV
+465 
-479 GDRTVQAA
+479 
-487 DVEGTYSRWLT
+487 RWLT

-507 ESANDIIVG
+507 ESANDIIIG
-516 ADDEGT
+516 ADEEGT

-527 NNFAFGDLSVGDIV
+527 NNFSFGALSVGNIV

-549 AEDGSIDLTATA
+549 AEDGTINLTATA
-561 NVTIDLFPTMPLPTT
+561 NVTIDLFPSIPLPTT
-576 VNLNLATT
+576 VALNLANVDNTW
-584 DDGDKVM
+584 VL
-591 TGEIDIDF
+591 TGNIDIDF
-599 SLMGMA
+599 SLMSMA
-605 INVAVGDVPFQTEAD
+605 INVAVGDVPFQTVAD

-659 STENFTNTQPNT
+659 ATENFTNTQPNT
-671 LFYVAAD
+671 LFYVAAE

-714 AYNRT
+714 VYNRT
-719 LTAGQYAAVVLPFGV
+719 LTAGEYAAIVLPFDV
-734 DASQLDGTAYTL
+734 DAAELDGKAYVL
-746 DGVDGDV
+746 NNVDEDV
-753 LQFVTAEGTI
+753 LEFITAEGTI
-763 DAHVP
+763 GHNTP
-768 FLFRPS
+768 FLFQPS
-774 DTQLFADDTELTVVP
+774 DTQLFVDGTELTAEL

-794 DEVPVVA
+794 EEAPAVTFGSVA
-801 YDNVR
+801 L
-806 FTGTYTSLALA
+806 TGTYTSLAMTQTEDA
-817 SSADESWYSCVN
+817 VWYTPAADEFTPATA
-829 DEFVPVAADAVLL
+829 ETL
-842 PFSAALQTDGTYESY
+842 PAFSAALLADGSQETY
-857 RLSFDGKVVGICGP
+857 RLSFDGKVVGISAP
-871 TLTTEGAPADVYTI
+871 ALTPNAAPADVYTVD
-885 GGQFVRRAADAT
+885 GKLVRRAADAT
-897 QALEGLP
+897 RALEGLP
-904 AGIYI
+904 AGIYV

>member
-9 LDVQAQTQTEP
+9 LNVQAQTQTEP

-76 TEESNVYASI
+76 TEENNIYASI
-86 KNDFVGFG
+86 KSDFVGFG
-94 PLGANAP
+94 SLGANAP
-101 GYLTLGQPWAYALLE
+101 GYLTLGQPWAYALLQ

-149 AEENPTENFTA
+149 AEENPTENYTA

-211 ASVVDNFNNDA
+211 ASVVDNFNNNTD
-222 AEWTEKVIEFDY
+222 EWTEKVIEFDY

-273 YYSELATLT
+273 YYSELATLS

-317 EKAYDEST
+317 EKQYNEYT

-333 GNDWTEENRNEH
+333 GNDWTEDNRNEH
-345 VYTVQ
+345 VYKVQ
-350 FAVPVPVP
+350 FDAPEPQTADVV
-358 ASEVEGTY
+358 GTY
-366 NRQVTVEMA
+366 N
-375 GSVISQTMNDIL
+375 
-387 ITSAGDGSY
+387 
-396 TLQLNDFFFSGQN
+396 
-409 LGSIVVP
+409 
-416 GVTAAYAE
+416 
-424 DGSISLTAPEQSI
+424 
-437 TIDGPGAG
+437 
-445 LGELPVTLD
+445 
-454 MALADGKLTGR
+454 
-465 IGIVWNNMPIQVTV
+465 
-479 GDRTVQAA
+479 
-487 DVEGTYSRWLT
+487 RWLT

-507 ESANDIIVG
+507 ESANDIIIG
-516 ADDEGT
+516 ADEEGT
-522 YTLQL
+522 CALQR
-527 NNFAFGDLSVGDIV
+527 NNFSLGALSVGNIV

-549 AEDGSIDLTATA
+549 AEDGTINLTATA
-561 NVTIDLFPTMPLPTT
+561 NVTIDLFPSIPLPPT
-576 VNLNLATT
+576 LAPNLANVDSTCVLA
-584 DDGDKVM
+584 GN
-591 TGEIDIDF
+591 IDIDF
-599 SLMGMA
+599 SLMSMA
-605 INVAVGDVPFQTEAD
+605 INVAVGDVPFQTVAD

-659 STENFTNTQPNT
+659 ATENFTNTQPNT
-671 LFYVAAD
+671 LFYVAAE

-714 AYNRT
+714 VYNRT
-719 LTAGQYAAVVLPFGV
+719 LTAGEYAAIVLPFDV
-734 DASQLDGTAYTL
+734 DAAELDGKAYVL
-746 DGVDGDV
+746 NNVDEDV
-753 LQFVTAEGTI
+753 LEFITAEGTI
-763 DAHVP
+763 GHNTP
-768 FLFRPS
+768 FLFQPS
-774 DTQLFADDTELTVVP
+774 DTQLFVDGTELTAEL

-794 DEVPVVA
+794 EEAPAVTFGSVA
-801 YDNVR
+801 L
-806 FTGTYTSLALA
+806 TGTYTSLAMTQTEDA
-817 SSADESWYSCVN
+817 VWYTPAADEFTPATA
-829 DEFVPVAADAVLL
+829 ETL
-842 PFSAALQTDGTYESY
+842 PAFSAALLADGSQETY
-857 RLSFDGKVVGICGP
+857 RLSFDGKVVGISAP
-871 TLTTEGAPADVYTI
+871 ALTPNAAPADVYTVD
-885 GGQFVRRAADAT
+885 GKLVRRAADAT
-897 QALEGLP
+897 RALEGLP
-904 AGIYI
+904 AGIYV

>member
-9 LDVQAQTQTEP
+9 LNVQAQTQTEP

-76 TEESNVYASI
+76 TEENNIYASI
-86 KNDFVGFG
+86 KSDFVGFG
-94 PLGANAP
+94 SLGANAP
-101 GYLTLGQPWAYALLE
+101 GYLTLGQPWAYALLQ

-149 AEENPTENFTA
+149 AEENPTENYTA

-211 ASVVDNFNNDA
+211 ASVVDNFNNNTD
-222 AEWTEKVIEFDY
+222 EWTEKVIEFDY

-253 GDRNKIGAGN
+253 GDRNSIGAGN
-263 TLNVD
+263 TLDVD

-387 ITSAGDGSY
+387 ITAAGDGSY
-396 TLQLNDFFFSGQN
+396 TLQLNDFFFSGSN
-409 LGSIVVP
+409 LGNIVVP

-424 DGSISLTAPEQSI
+424 DGSISLTAPEQII

-487 DVEGTYSRWLT
+487 DVEGTYNRQVT
-498 VAINGDAAS
+498 VEMAGSVIS
-507 ESANDIIVG
+507 QTMNDILITAAG
-516 ADDEGT
+516 DGS

-527 NNFAFGDLSVGDIV
+527 NDFFFSGSNLGNIV
-541 VPGTQAAY
+541 VPGVTAAY
-549 AEDGSIDLTATA
+549 AEDGSISLTAPEQII
-561 NVTIDLFPTMPLPTT
+561 TIDGPGAGLGELPVTLDMALADGKLTGSIGIVWNNMPIQVT
-576 VNLNLATT
+576 
-584 DDGDKVM
+584 
-591 TGEIDIDF
+591 
-599 SLMGMA
+599 
-605 INVAVGDVPFQTEAD
+605 VGDVPFQVEAD
-620 GRTLKVTGTV
+620 GRTLTVTGTV
-630 SALAAPSVVPADGS
+630 SKQAAPAVVPADGS
-644 FLAID
+644 FLVID
-649 LTEATTGEGL
+649 LTQATLGEDVETGD
-659 STENFTNTQPNT
+659 FTNTQPNT

-768 FLFRPS
+768 FLFRPA
-774 DTQLFADDTELTVVP
+774 DTKLFADDTELTVVP

-842 PFSAALQTDGTYESY
+842 PFSAALQTDGTHESY
-857 RLSFDGKVVGICGP
+857 RLSIDGKTVGICGP

>member
-273 YYSELATLT
+273 YYSELATLS

-350 FAVPVPVP
+350 FAVPVP

-387 ITSAGDGSY
+387 ITAAGDGSY
-396 TLQLNDFFFSGQN
+396 TLQLNDFFFSGSN
-409 LGSIVVP
+409 LGNIVVP

-424 DGSISLTAPEQSI
+424 DGSISLTAPEQII

-454 MALADGKLTGR
+454 MALADGKLTGS

-487 DVEGTYSRWLT
+487 DVEGTYNRQVT
-498 VAINGDAAS
+498 VEMAGSVIS
-507 ESANDIIVG
+507 QTMNDILITAAG
-516 ADDEGT
+516 DGS

-527 NNFAFGDLSVGDIV
+527 NDFFFSGSNLGNIV
-541 VPGTQAAY
+541 VPGVTAAY
-549 AEDGSIDLTATA
+549 AEDGSISLTAPEQII
-561 NVTIDLFPTMPLPTT
+561 TIDGPGAGLGELPVTLDMALADGKLTGSIGIVWNNMPIQVT
-576 VNLNLATT
+576 
-584 DDGDKVM
+584 
-591 TGEIDIDF
+591 
-599 SLMGMA
+599 
-605 INVAVGDVPFQTEAD
+605 VGDVPFQVEAD
-620 GRTLKVTGTV
+620 GRTLTVTGTV
-630 SALAAPSVVPADGS
+630 SKQAAPAVVPADGS
-644 FLAID
+644 FLVID
-649 LTEATTGEGL
+649 LTQATLGEDVETGD
-659 STENFTNTQPNT
+659 FTNTQPNT

-714 AYNRT
+714 VYNRT
-719 LTAGQYAAVVLPFGV
+719 LTAGEYAAIVLPFDV
-734 DASQLDGTAYTL
+734 DAAELDGKAYVL
-746 DGVDGDV
+746 NNVDEDV
-753 LQFVTAEGTI
+753 LEFITAEGTI
-763 DAHVP
+763 GHNTP
-768 FLFRPS
+768 FLFQPA
-774 DTQLFADDTELTVVP
+774 DTKLFADDTELTVVP

-794 DEVPVVA
+794 AEVPVVA

-857 RLSFDGKVVGICGP
+857 RLSIDGKTVGICGP
-871 TLTTEGAPADVYTI
+871 TLTTEGAAADVYTI

>member
-1 MLLACCMG
+1 MFLACCMG
-9 LDVQAQTQTEP
+9 LDVQAQQINGDFDAEWVACYPYQKASSQNQNQVGTEP
-20 TETPF
+20 A
-25 HLDGGFN
+25 
-32 VWEEC
+32 
-37 YPIDGYEKPGT
+37 
-48 TKVGEQPVGWKASN
+48 GWC
-62 VKQSVATKALVTKQ
+62 V
-76 TEESNVYASI
+76 SNVYYMGGYEVAKEVANGTGKAVSLTNI
-86 KNDFVGFG
+86 FMGYG
-94 PLGANAP
+94 TLGQNAP
-101 GYLTLGQPWAYALLE
+101 AYLTLGTSWSAAKALPTITEKDGGSFGGCSFAYKPDAISFQYKRTHSE
-116 GIGSIKEADGGTY
+116 TSKEAA
-129 GGISFTHLPDAV
+129 SV
-141 SFLYKSSH
+141 
-149 AEENPTENFTA
+149 

-165 KGTFKSMEKIGVA
+165 NGTYTSSVGV
-178 GGILGGSI
+178 GIELFSSPKKETMI
-186 EAVEVAD
+186 D
-193 RDRAVLGMKE
+193 RDRDILGE
-203 TTAQGTLV
+203 VVPTV
-211 ASVVDNFNNDA
+211 ASGLEVTKTDGAACIAYINETISGDQ
-222 AEWTEKVIEFDY
+222 AEWAKMTIPFNYV
-234 KSDELPEKLN
+234 SDEAPEKLN
-244 IIISSADYF
+244 IIFSAADYF
-253 GDRNKIGAGN
+253 GDRDAIGPGN
-263 TLNVD
+263 TLTIDN
-268 SVRLL
+268 VRLL

-387 ITSAGDGSY
+387 ITAAGDGSY
-396 TLQLNDFFFSGQN
+396 TLQLNGFFFNGSN
-409 LGSIVVP
+409 LGNIVVP

-454 MALADGKLTGR
+454 MALADGKLTGS

-507 ESANDIIVG
+507 ETLNDILITAAEDG
-516 ADDEGT
+516 S

-527 NNFAFGDLSVGDIV
+527 NNFAFGTIDVGNIV
-541 VPGTQAAY
+541 VPGAQAAY
-549 AEDGSIDLTATA
+549 AEDGSISLTATA
-561 NVTIDLFPTMPLPTT
+561 NVTIDLFPNVPLPTT
-576 VNLNLATT
+576 VSLTLATT
-584 DDGDKVM
+584 DDGSKVL
-591 TGEIDIDF
+591 TGEINIDF
-599 SLMGMA
+599 SLMQMA
-605 INVAVGDVPFQTEAD
+605 INVTVGDVPFQVEAD
-620 GRTLKVTGTV
+620 GRTLTVTGTV
-630 SALAAPSVVPADGS
+630 SKQAAPAVVPADGS
-644 FLAID
+644 FLVVD
-649 LTEATTGEGL
+649 LTQATLGEDVETGD
-659 STENFTNTQPNT
+659 FTNTQPNT
-671 LFYVAAD
+671 LFYVADAAG
-678 TQLAGSN
+678 LAGSN

-699 AEDFYVPADFTATEL
+699 AEDFYVPADFTATKL

-719 LTAGQYAAVVLPFGV
+719 LTAGQYAAVVLPFDV

-768 FLFRPS
+768 FLFRPA
-774 DTQLFADDTELTVVP
+774 DTKLFADDTELTVVP

-794 DEVPVVA
+794 DEAPVVA

-817 SSADESWYSCVN
+817 SSADENWYSCVN

-857 RLSFDGKVVGICGP
+857 RLSFDGKVVGISAP
-871 TLTTEGAPADVYTI
+871 ALSPNAAPADVYTVD
-885 GGQFVRRAADAT
+885 GKLVRRAADAT
-897 QALEGLP
+897 RALEGLP

>member
-1 MLLACCMG
+1 MLLACCFG
-9 LDVQAQTQTEP
+9 LNAHAQQINGDFDAF
-20 TETPF
+20 ET
-25 HLDGGFN
+25 
-32 VWEEC
+32 
-37 YPIDGYEKPGT
+37 GYNGT
-48 TKVGEQPVGWKASN
+48 GVQPVGWYGSN
-62 VKQSVATKALVTKQ
+62 VNYLGQKGVQVYEAEGRTNKAVQLVNTW
-76 TEESNVYASI
+76 VGI
-86 KNDFVGFG
+86 KFFG
-94 PLGANAP
+94 LGSNAP
-101 GYLTLGQPWAYALLE
+101 AYITLGKPWAYANV
-116 GIGSIKEADGGTY
+116 GDIDASDGGTY
-129 GGISFTHLPDAV
+129 GGVAFTYRPDALRGYIKREV
-141 SFLYKSSH
+141 TSTPGNGMANANERCNIL
-149 AEENPTENFTA
+149 
-160 VAYLW
+160 VYLW
-165 KGTFKSMEKIGVA
+165 KGTAYSNLSNISYSPDHENAKS
-178 GGILGGSI
+178 
-186 EAVEVAD
+186 VEVANL
-193 RDRAVLGMKE
+193 DRAVVGRE
-203 TTAQGTLV
+203 EPARTEGDFALV
-211 ASVVDNFNNDA
+211 AYNNYEIAPETHTDWQEVVIPLEYTSDA
-222 AEWTEKVIEFDY
+222 APEMMNIVI
-234 KSDELPEKLN
+234 SA
-244 IIISSADYF
+244 ADYF
-253 GDRNKIGAGN
+253 NRPNIGDNNKLWA
-263 TLNVD
+263 D
-268 SVRLL
+268 DFEFL

-317 EKAYDEST
+317 EKAYDKST

-333 GNDWTEENRNEH
+333 GNDWTEQNRNEH

-350 FAVPVPVP
+350 FAVPVP

-387 ITSAGDGSY
+387 ITAAGDGSY

-454 MALADGKLTGR
+454 MALADGKLTGS

-487 DVEGTYSRWLT
+487 DVEGTYNRQVT
-498 VAINGDAAS
+498 VEMMGGVIS
-507 ESANDIIVG
+507 QTLNDILITAAG
-516 ADDEGT
+516 DGS

-527 NNFAFGDLSVGDIV
+527 NGFFFNGSNLGNIV
-541 VPGTQAAY
+541 VPGVTAAY
-549 AEDGSIDLTATA
+549 AEDGSISLTAPEQII
-561 NVTIDLFPTMPLPTT
+561 TIDGPGAGLGELPVTLDMALADGKLTGSIGIVWNNMPIQVT
-576 VNLNLATT
+576 
-584 DDGDKVM
+584 
-591 TGEIDIDF
+591 
-599 SLMGMA
+599 
-605 INVAVGDVPFQTEAD
+605 VGDVPFQVEAD
-620 GRTLKVTGTV
+620 GRTLTVTGTV
-630 SALAAPSVVPADGS
+630 SKQAAPAVVPADGS
-644 FLAID
+644 FLVID
-649 LTEATTGEGL
+649 LTQATLGEDVETGD
-659 STENFTNTQPNT
+659 FTNTQPNT

-699 AEDFYVPADFTATEL
+699 AEDFYVPADFTATKL

-719 LTAGQYAAVVLPFGV
+719 LTAGQYAAVVLPFGI

-746 DGVDGDV
+746 TGVEEDV
-753 LQFVTAEGTI
+753 IEFTTAEGTI

-768 FLFRPS
+768 FLFRPA
-774 DTQLFADDTELTVVP
+774 DTKLFADDTELTVVP

-794 DEVPVVA
+794 AEAPVVA

-857 RLSFDGKVVGICGP
+857 RLSIDGKTVGICGP

>member
-9 LDVQAQTQTEP
+9 LNVQAQTQTEP

-76 TEESNVYASI
+76 TEENNIYASI
-86 KNDFVGFG
+86 KSDFVGFG
-94 PLGANAP
+94 SLGANAP
-101 GYLTLGQPWAYALLE
+101 GYLTLGQPWAYALLQ

-149 AEENPTENFTA
+149 AEENPTENYTA

-211 ASVVDNFNNDA
+211 ASVVDNFNNNTD
-222 AEWTEKVIEFDY
+222 EWTEKVIEFDY

-253 GDRNKIGAGN
+253 GDRNSIGAGN
-263 TLNVD
+263 TLDVD

-396 TLQLNDFFFSGQN
+396 TLQLNDFFFSGSN
-409 LGSIVVP
+409 LGNIVVP

-424 DGSISLTAPEQSI
+424 DGSISLTAPEQII

-454 MALADGKLTGR
+454 MALADGKLTGS

-479 GDRTVQAA
+479 GD
-487 DVEGTYSRWLT
+487 
-498 VAINGDAAS
+498 
-507 ESANDIIVG
+507 
-516 ADDEGT
+516 
-522 YTLQL
+522 
-527 NNFAFGDLSVGDIV
+527 
-541 VPGTQAAY
+541 
-549 AEDGSIDLTATA
+549 
-561 NVTIDLFPTMPLPTT
+561 
-576 VNLNLATT
+576 
-584 DDGDKVM
+584 
-591 TGEIDIDF
+591 
-599 SLMGMA
+599 
-605 INVAVGDVPFQTEAD
+605 VPFQVEAD
-620 GRTLKVTGTV
+620 GRTLTVTGTV
-630 SALAAPSVVPADGS
+630 SKQAAPAVVPADGS
-644 FLAID
+644 FLVID
-649 LTEATTGEGL
+649 LTQATLGEDVETGD
-659 STENFTNTQPNT
+659 FTNTQPNT

-768 FLFRPS
+768 FLFRPA
-774 DTQLFADDTELTVVP
+774 DTKLFADDTELTVVP

-842 PFSAALQTDGTYESY
+842 PFSAALQTDGTHESY
-857 RLSFDGKVVGICGP
+857 RLSIDGKTVGICGP

>member
-1 MLLACCMG
+1 MFLACCMG
-9 LDVQAQTQTEP
+9 LEVQAQQISGDFDAEWVACYPYQKASSQNQNQVGTEP
-20 TETPF
+20 A
-25 HLDGGFN
+25 
-32 VWEEC
+32 
-37 YPIDGYEKPGT
+37 
-48 TKVGEQPVGWKASN
+48 GWC
-62 VKQSVATKALVTKQ
+62 V
-76 TEESNVYASI
+76 SNVYYMGGYEVAKEVANGTGKAVSLTNI
-86 KNDFVGFG
+86 FMGYG
-94 PLGANAP
+94 TLGQNAP
-101 GYLTLGQPWAYALLE
+101 AYLTLGTSWSAAKALPTITEKDGGSFGGCSFAYKPDAISFQYKRTHSE
-116 GIGSIKEADGGTY
+116 TSKEAA
-129 GGISFTHLPDAV
+129 SV
-141 SFLYKSSH
+141 
-149 AEENPTENFTA
+149 

-165 KGTFKSMEKIGVA
+165 NGTYTSSVGV
-178 GGILGGSI
+178 GIELFSSPKKETMI
-186 EAVEVAD
+186 D
-193 RDRAVLGMKE
+193 RDRDILGE
-203 TTAQGTLV
+203 VVPTV
-211 ASVVDNFNNDA
+211 ASGLEVTKTDGAACIAYINETISGDQ
-222 AEWTEKVIEFDY
+222 AEWAKMTIPFNYV
-234 KSDELPEKLN
+234 SDEAPEKLN
-244 IIISSADYF
+244 IIFSAADYF
-253 GDRNKIGAGN
+253 GDRDAIGPGN
-263 TLNVD
+263 TLTIDN
-268 SVRLL
+268 VRLL

-350 FAVPVPVP
+350 FAVPVP

-387 ITSAGDGSY
+387 ITAAGDGSY
-396 TLQLNDFFFSGQN
+396 TLQLNDFFFSGSN
-409 LGSIVVP
+409 LGNIVVP

-424 DGSISLTAPEQSI
+424 DGSISLTAPEQII

-454 MALADGKLTGR
+454 MALADGKLTGS

-487 DVEGTYSRWLT
+487 DVEGTYNRQVT
-498 VAINGDAAS
+498 VEMAGSVIS
-507 ESANDIIVG
+507 QTMNDILITAAG
-516 ADDEGT
+516 DGS

-527 NNFAFGDLSVGDIV
+527 NDFFFSGSNLGNIV
-541 VPGTQAAY
+541 VPGVTAAY
-549 AEDGSIDLTATA
+549 AEDGSISLTAPEQII
-561 NVTIDLFPTMPLPTT
+561 TIDGPGAGLGELPVTLDMALADGKLTGSIGIVWNNMPIQVT
-576 VNLNLATT
+576 
-584 DDGDKVM
+584 
-591 TGEIDIDF
+591 
-599 SLMGMA
+599 
-605 INVAVGDVPFQTEAD
+605 VGDVPFQVEAD
-620 GRTLKVTGTV
+620 GRTLTVTGTV
-630 SALAAPSVVPADGS
+630 SKQAAPAVVPADGS
-644 FLAID
+644 FLVID
-649 LTEATTGEGL
+649 LTQATLGEDVETGD
-659 STENFTNTQPNT
+659 FTNTQPNT

-768 FLFRPS
+768 FLFRPA
-774 DTQLFADDTELTVVP
+774 DTKLFADDTELTVVP

-794 DEVPVVA
+794 AEVPVVA

-842 PFSAALQTDGTYESY
+842 PFSAALQTDGTHESY
-857 RLSFDGKVVGICGP
+857 RLSIDGKTVGICGP

>member
-1 MLLACCMG
+1 MFLACCMG
-9 LDVQAQTQTEP
+9 LEVQAQQISGDFDAEWVACYPYQKASSQNQNQVGTEP
-20 TETPF
+20 A
-25 HLDGGFN
+25 
-32 VWEEC
+32 
-37 YPIDGYEKPGT
+37 
-48 TKVGEQPVGWKASN
+48 GWC
-62 VKQSVATKALVTKQ
+62 V
-76 TEESNVYASI
+76 SNVYYMGGYEVAKEVANGTGKAVSLTNI
-86 KNDFVGFG
+86 FMGYG
-94 PLGANAP
+94 TLGQNAP
-101 GYLTLGQPWAYALLE
+101 AYLTLGTSWSAAKALPTITEKDGGSFGGCSFAYKPDAISFQYKRTHSE
-116 GIGSIKEADGGTY
+116 TSKEAA
-129 GGISFTHLPDAV
+129 SV
-141 SFLYKSSH
+141 
-149 AEENPTENFTA
+149 

-165 KGTFKSMEKIGVA
+165 NGTYTSSVGV
-178 GGILGGSI
+178 GIELFSSPKKETMI
-186 EAVEVAD
+186 D
-193 RDRAVLGMKE
+193 RDRDILGE
-203 TTAQGTLV
+203 VVPTV
-211 ASVVDNFNNDA
+211 ASGLEVTKTDGAACIAYINETISGDQ
-222 AEWTEKVIEFDY
+222 AEWAKMTIPFNYV
-234 KSDELPEKLN
+234 SDEAPEKLN
-244 IIISSADYF
+244 IIFSAADYF
-253 GDRNKIGAGN
+253 GDRDAIGPGN
-263 TLNVD
+263 TLTIDN
-268 SVRLL
+268 VRLL

-350 FAVPVPVP
+350 FAVPVP

-387 ITSAGDGSY
+387 ITAAGDGSY
-396 TLQLNDFFFSGQN
+396 TLQLNDFFFSGSN
-409 LGSIVVP
+409 LGNIVVP
-416 GVTAAYAE
+416 GVKAAYAE
-424 DGSISLTAPEQSI
+424 DGSISLTAPEQII

-454 MALADGKLTGR
+454 MALADGKLTGS

-487 DVEGTYSRWLT
+487 DVEGTYNRQVT
-498 VAINGDAAS
+498 VEMAGSVIS
-507 ESANDIIVG
+507 QTMNDILITAAG
-516 ADDEGT
+516 DGS

-527 NNFAFGDLSVGDIV
+527 NDFFFSGSNLGNIV
-541 VPGTQAAY
+541 VPGVKAAY
-549 AEDGSIDLTATA
+549 AEDGSISLTAPEQII
-561 NVTIDLFPTMPLPTT
+561 TIDGPGAGLGELPVTLDMALADGKLTGSIGIVWNNMPIQVT
-576 VNLNLATT
+576 
-584 DDGDKVM
+584 
-591 TGEIDIDF
+591 
-599 SLMGMA
+599 
-605 INVAVGDVPFQTEAD
+605 VGDVPFQVEAD
-620 GRTLKVTGTV
+620 GRTLTVTGTV
-630 SALAAPSVVPADGS
+630 SKQAAPAVVPADGS
-644 FLAID
+644 FLVID
-649 LTEATTGEGL
+649 LTQATLGEDVETGD
-659 STENFTNTQPNT
+659 FTNTQPNT

-768 FLFRPS
+768 FLFRPA
-774 DTQLFADDTELTVVP
+774 DTKLFADDTELTVVP

-794 DEVPVVA
+794 AEVPVVA

-842 PFSAALQTDGTYESY
+842 PFSAALQTDGTHESY
-857 RLSFDGKVVGICGP
+857 RLSIDGKTVGICGP